1 MENQAVE
8 NLNKAEIKKVININ
22 LQGGINPIVEAGNY
36 QLIDNTNNSSNS
48 IVIRVDTSVT
58 KGTVNIALPLS
69 TNYSDGTSPNIY
81 IIDTG
86 VSASVNPIIISVF
99 SQELER
105 NKDLINGASS
115 IKLDTD
121 GGNICVFCLTRNVYI
136 ANGTISSTLVP
147 AQA

>member
-1 MENQAVE
+1 MENQVAE
-8 NLNKAEIKKVININ
+8 NPIKVDVKKVININ

-58 KGTVNIALPLS
+58 EGTVNIALPLS

-86 VSASVNPIIISVF
+86 LLARENPIVLSVF
-99 SQELER
+99 SQGVER
-105 NKDLINGASS
+105 NNDLINGASS
-115 IKLDTD
+115 IQLDTD

-136 ANGTISSTLVP
+136 ANGTVSSVLAP